1 MSTNPTGVRKFAPNR
16 SPTTRRSP
24 LDHKERHPHSQPDRS
39 HSGVRHLLRQPPSAS
54 ARLHPSIRR
63 IPLAGTDPRGRPHS
77 LPRRSTSAARRGSRR
92 RLACAPSHWV
102 ACGACT
108 GHPKSGPP
116 AAGRQAVI
124 SSQCMHLRHTEG
136 FFMGASC
143 PKGGSPL
150 HRTLQTAHS
159 PLYLVRSR
167 RT

>member
-1 MSTNPTGVRKFAPNR
+1 MSTHPTGVRKFAPNR

-24 LDHKERHPHSQPDRS
+24 LDHKEHNPHSQPHRS

-108 GHPKSGPP
+108 GRPKSGPP

-124 SSQCMHLRHTEG
+124 SSQCMNLRHTEG